1 MRQLANVSAKNALH
15 KHESK
20 RLSANTRTKLL
31 VTSVAV
37 VVGVSLLVIHQ
48 LPGAPPVTIYGAVAA
63 FAVAALW
70 GVNYLALVSRMARER
85 MAYMSR
91 HLKVGEEP
99 VAGGKEGNPDG
110 RAGALMA
117 SVRSHDRKR
126 SFPEALRAVG
136 RRRKCEWPC

>member
-1 MRQLANVSAKNALH
+1 MPAPQSEPPKPGEPVEMAPRAVAPERQVDFKAMRQLANLSAKNALH

-20 RLSANTRTKLL
+20 QLSGTTRTKLL

-48 LPGAPPVTIYGAVAA
+48 LPGAPPVTIYGAVAS

-70 GVNYLALVSRMARER
+70 GVNYVSLLSRMAGER

-91 HLKVGEEP
+91 HLKAGEEP
-99 VAGGKEGNPDG
+99 AAEVKEENP
-110 RAGALMA
+110 
-117 SVRSHDRKR
+117 
-126 SFPEALRAVG
+126 
-136 RRRKCEWPC
+136 